1 MYFGIDLGTTNS
13 LIGSGKNLYSG
24 LVSSSVDTES
34 ATHVSRDTVGD
45 SVISS
50 YKVNMNAGES
60 GKLPIACSAVVL
72 RDLAKIAEDNSGVPC
87 KDIVVSVPAKFN
99 NSQRTAV
106 AEAAKKAGL
115 NLITL
120 INEPTAAAIY
130 VAHDYK
136 DLLVVY
142 DLGGGTFDISII
154 DARAGNYATVATDGR
169 LVAGDNFDAALCAR
183 AYKDCKIQM
192 RYMTKANKKR
202 LMMEMRLAKEALQR
216 SHASQFI
223 DMSYFGVN
231 TTFELTPEIYVEI
244 MKEVFGITLTLTRN
258 VINENLSDFEK
269 PKLVFVGGSTACP
282 FLKEWISS
290 ELGLEYLSSS
300 EAPDYIVAKGVALYA
315 SMVEDGTAEEF
326 VSDVT
331 GRLVIESDTGKGI
344 TVISANSII
353 PIEEEI
359 VVYNSVESDK
369 LILDLYQGNAIMCT
383 DNDYIGT
390 LVYDYGRVVPAGD
403 GYITVTVKVNI
414 DGIITLS
421 GTDMLTGDT
430 QDIKL
435 ELR

>member
-1 MYFGIDLGTTNS
+1 
-13 LIGSGKNLYSG
+13 
-24 LVSSSVDTES
+24 
-34 ATHVSRDTVGD
+34 
-45 SVISS
+45 
-50 YKVNMNAGES
+50 
-60 GKLPIACSAVVL
+60 
-72 RDLAKIAEDNSGVPC
+72 
-87 KDIVVSVPAKFN
+87 
-99 NSQRTAV
+99 
-106 AEAAKKAGL
+106 
-115 NLITL
+115 
-120 INEPTAAAIY
+120 
-130 VAHDYK
+130 
-136 DLLVVY
+136 
-142 DLGGGTFDISII
+142 
-154 DARAGNYATVATDGR
+154 
-169 LVAGDNFDAALCAR
+169 
-183 AYKDCKIQM
+183 
-192 RYMTKANKKR
+192 
-202 LMMEMRLAKEALQR
+202 
-216 SHASQFI
+216 
-223 DMSYFGVN
+223 
-231 TTFELTPEIYVEI
+231 